1 MVEDQQGEGEDAQG
15 IDIVA
20 ALGHGRRLVE
30 EWMHPAQRP
39 APPGV
44 SGVETPARSDQWCPP
59 RDEWGRQ
66 GWRFR
71 HVAQASMIGICQ
83 LRTYAMQST
92 ESRPPTIHDRAGR
105 AATRWAVVIW
115 SLVFYLSALGNV
127 WTSCL
132 AARRDGQPIVVWQV
146 LSWELSSA
154 TAALLLLPAV
164 VWLCARWP
172 LHADAWVRRL
182 PAYVAAALGWW
193 LLHVAGM
200 VVLRMLVYALAG
212 AHYDFGG
219 WLQWVYELSKD
230 LRTVALL
237 VAVQHTLAWYARR
250 RQGEA
255 HLLAAPDDGPPVEPL
270 DRPERFL
277 VRKLGRDFLVATADI
292 EWIQASGNYVNL
304 HVRGHDYPLRSTMA
318 AIEAK
323 LDPAVFVRIHR
334 SYLVNLGQVQA
345 IEPVDSGDARVHL
358 RDATVLPCSRS
369 HLAGLRAHAGQGA
382 AAPKTDALV
391 A

>member
-1 MVEDQQGEGEDAQG
+1 
-15 IDIVA
+15 
-20 ALGHGRRLVE
+20 
-30 EWMHPAQRP
+30 
-39 APPGV
+39 
-44 SGVETPARSDQWCPP
+44 
-59 RDEWGRQ
+59 
-66 GWRFR
+66 
-71 HVAQASMIGICQ
+71 MIGSCQ
-83 LRTYAMQST
+83 QRTCAMQST
-92 ESRPPTIHDRAGR
+92 GTRPPILHDSASR

-127 WTSCL
+127 WTAWL

-154 TAALLLLPAV
+154 TAALLLLPA
-164 VWLCARWP
+164 
-172 LHADAWVRRL
+172 
-182 PAYVAAALGWW
+182 YVMAALGWW

-230 LRTVALL
+230 LRTFALL

-255 HLLAAPDDGPPVEPL
+255 HLLAAPDEGPPVEPL

-345 IEPVDSGDARVHL
+345 IEPSDSGDARVHL
-358 RDATVLPCSRS
+358 RDASVLPCSRS
-369 HLAGLRAHAGQGA
+369 HLAALRTHAGQGA
-382 AAPKTDALV
+382 AAPRPDALV

>member
-1 MVEDQQGEGEDAQG
+1 
-15 IDIVA
+15 
-20 ALGHGRRLVE
+20 
-30 EWMHPAQRP
+30 
-39 APPGV
+39 
-44 SGVETPARSDQWCPP
+44 
-59 RDEWGRQ
+59 
-66 GWRFR
+66 
-71 HVAQASMIGICQ
+71 MIGSCQ
-83 LRTYAMQST
+83 LRTCAMQST
-92 ESRPPTIHDRAGR
+92 GTRPPIIHDSAGR
-105 AATRWAVVIW
+105 VATRWAVVIW
-115 SLVFYLSALGNV
+115 SLVFYVSALGNV
-127 WTSCL
+127 WTAWL

-172 LHADAWVRRL
+172 LHADVWVRRL
-182 PAYVAAALGWW
+182 PAYVMAALGWW

-230 LRTVALL
+230 LRTFALL
-237 VAVQHTLAWYARR
+237 VAVQHVLAWYARR

-255 HLLAAPDDGPPVEPL
+255 HLLAAPDEGPPVEPL

-345 IEPVDSGDARVHL
+345 IEPSDSGDARVHL
-358 RDATVLPCSRS
+358 RDASVLPCSRS
-369 HLAGLRAHAGQGA
+369 HLAGLRTHAGRGA
-382 AAPKTDALV
+382 AAPRSDALV